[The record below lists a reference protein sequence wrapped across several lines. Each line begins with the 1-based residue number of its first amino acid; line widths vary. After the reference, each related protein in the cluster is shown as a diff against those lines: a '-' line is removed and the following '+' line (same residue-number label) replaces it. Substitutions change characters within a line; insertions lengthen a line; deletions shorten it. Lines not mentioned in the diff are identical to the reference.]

1 MMPMSS
7 AFLAL
12 HAGLPHRSSYLEV
25 GHQGPVGIVLL
36 RRISVRNGSATG
48 QCFVAEGR
56 LPVPG
61 DDQLR
66 AIQELGSSKKGS
78 GEVRAVENCFEQIR
92 PLKVG
97 AGEIRLAQARSS
109 EIGTPKIRTGKIVP
123 AQIEPAQTGLRQVWS
138 LVSFRP
144 P

>member
-1 MMPMSS
+1 MRR
-7 AFLAL
+7 ARTLTIYEG
-12 HAGLPHRSSYLEV
+12 AGVYH
-25 GHQGPVGIVLL
+25 GPVGIVLL

-48 QCFVAEGR
+48 KLFVPEGR

-66 AIQELGSSKKGS
+66 AIQELGSIKKGS
-78 GEVRAVENCFEQIR
+78 GEVR
-92 PLKVG
+92 
-97 AGEIRLAQARSS
+97 LAQGGSS
-109 EIGTPKIRTGKIVP
+109 EICTPKIRLRKIVP